1 MTKIE
6 RILITSSP
14 ISGIRAAS
22 KKITLPGFQKL
33 AVYDVFNALMVQIQV
48 HGLNIRAAAIS
59 FNFITA
65 IPAIT
70 LFLCILVP
78 FVPGSRQVYEQ
89 LLLFIKDFTP
99 NSETQRIITQ
109 FLNDFF
115 NKKTTGLLSVS
126 FLLVVFTSSNAMMGI
141 IRAFDRS
148 VVEKRKT
155 NFIKKRL
162 RAIRLIIT
170 LISLLIGTILISVGQ
185 GYIFTK
191 IMHWADIKNETAIAL
206 IQNSRWLVILFLFVY
221 AIGYIYKHA
230 PTVTVRS
237 KLFTPGAVMAS
248 VLMIIITGLFSYWAQ
263 NISSYSKIYG
273 TIGSLIILMLL
284 IFLNSMMLLVGY
296 ELNVSIAA
304 LTAKEKKK
312 RGEQISI
319 PFSTSH

>member
-6 RILITSSP
+6 RILITASPVSSFR
-14 ISGIRAAS
+14 SLS
-22 KKITLPGFQKL
+22 KRITLPGFQGL
-33 AVYDVFNALMVQIQV
+33 PLYDVFHALLDQINQ

-59 FNFITA
+59 FNLITA

-78 FVPGSRQVYEQ
+78 YVPGSQQVYHQ
-89 LLLFIKDFTP
+89 LLIFVRDFTP
-99 NSETQRIITQ
+99 SGDTQTIMTR

-115 NKKTTGLLSVS
+115 NKKTTGLLSIG
-126 FLLVVFTSSNAMMGI
+126 FLLVLFTSSNAMMGI

-170 LISLLIGTILISVGQ
+170 LVALLLGTVLISVGQ
-185 GYIFTK
+185 GYLFSK
-191 IMHWADIKNETAIAL
+191 IMQWANIKNNSVIKL
-206 IQNSRWLVILFLFVY
+206 IQNSRWLVSFFLFII

-230 PTVTVRS
+230 PTSVTKS
-237 KLFTPGAVMAS
+237 KIFTPGAVIAT
-248 VLMIIITGLFSYWAQ
+248 VLMIVITGLFSYWAK
-263 NISSYSKIYG
+263 NISTYNKFYG
-273 TIGSLIILMLL
+273 SIGSLIIIMLL

-296 ELNVSIAA
+296 ELNISIRMLAA
-304 LTAKEKKK
+304 KKKEKQTL
-312 RGEQISI
+312 E
-319 PFSTSH
+319 

>member
-6 RILITSSP
+6 RLFVKSSP
-14 ISGIRAAS
+14 VTGVRALS
-22 KKITLPGFQKL
+22 KKITLPGFKGI
-33 AVYDVFNALMVQIQV
+33 AVYDVFNALWEQIKQN
-48 HGLNIRAAAIS
+48 GLNIRAAAIS
-59 FNFITA
+59 FNILLG

-78 FVPGSRQVYEQ
+78 YLPGSKDVYNQ
-89 LLLFIKDFTP
+89 IVIFIRDFTP
-99 NSETQRIITQ
+99 NADTKRILTQ

-115 NKKTTGLLSVS
+115 NKKTTGLLSIG

-148 VVEKRKT
+148 LTEKRKT
-155 NFIKKRL
+155 NFIRKRL

-170 LISLLIGTILISVGQ
+170 LVSLMIGTVLISVGQ

-191 IMHWADIKNETAIAL
+191 LMRWANIKNKGVIAL

-230 PTVTVRS
+230 PTAKTKSR
-237 KLFTPGAVMAS
+237 LFTPGAVIAS
-248 VLMIIITGLFSYWAQ
+248 ILMIIITSLFSYWAQ
-263 NISSYSKIYG
+263 NISSYNKIYG
-273 TIGSLIILMLL
+273 PIGSLIILMLL

-296 ELNVSIAA
+296 ELNISISQ
-304 LTAKEKKK
+304 LSAKEKEKHSK
-312 RGEQISI
+312 
-319 PFSTSH
+319 

>member
-6 RILITSSP
+6 RLLVTSSP
-14 ISGIRAAS
+14 ISGIRAFS
-22 KKITLPGFQKL
+22 KKATLPGFKGL
-33 AVYDVFNALMVQIQV
+33 AIYDVFNALMVQINR

-59 FNFITA
+59 FNIITA

-78 FVPGSRQVYEQ
+78 FVPGSRQVYDQ
-89 LLLFIKDFTP
+89 LLIFVKDFTP
-99 NSETQRIITQ
+99 NSDTQQILTQ

-115 NKKTTGLLSVS
+115 NKKTSGLLSIG

-162 RAIRLIIT
+162 RAIRLIST

-191 IMHWADIKNETAIAL
+191 IMRWTNIKNPAVINL
-206 IQNSRWLVILFLFVY
+206 IQNSRWLIILFLFIY
-221 AIGYIYKHA
+221 TIGYLYKYA
-230 PTVTVRS
+230 PTAVTKG

-248 VLMIIITGLFSYWAQ
+248 VLMITITGLFSYWAQ
-263 NISSYSKIYG
+263 NISTYSKVYG

-284 IFLNSMMLLVGY
+284 IFLNSMMLLIGY
-296 ELNVSIAA
+296 ELNLSIAYLA
-304 LTAKEKKK
+304 AQEKMKEIK
-312 RGEQISI
+312 E
-319 PFSTSH
+319 

>member
-6 RILITSSP
+6 RIFFTSSP
-14 ISGIRAAS
+14 IAGIRAAS
-22 KKITLPGFQKL
+22 KKISLPGFRGI
-33 AVYDVFNALMVQIQV
+33 AVYDVFNALMAQIKV

-78 FVPGSRQVYEQ
+78 FVPGSRQVYDQ
-89 LLLFIKDFTP
+89 LLAFVKEFTP
-99 NSETQRIITQ
+99 NSDTQTIITQ

-126 FLLVVFTSSNAMMGI
+126 FLLVLFTSSNAMMGI
-141 IRAFDRS
+141 IRSFDRS
-148 VVEKRKT
+148 VNEKRKT

-170 LISLLIGTILISVGQ
+170 LIGLLIGTILISLGQ

-191 IMHWADIKNETAIAL
+191 IMQWADIKNEGLIAL
-206 IQNSRWLVILFLFVY
+206 IQNSRWLIILFLFIY
-221 AIGYIYKHA
+221 TIGYIYKHA
-230 PTVTVRS
+230 PTAKVKS

-248 VLMIIITGLFSYWAQ
+248 VLMITITGLFSYWAQ
-263 NISSYSKIYG
+263 NISTYSKIYG

-296 ELNVSIAA
+296 ELNISIAVLA
-304 LTAKEKKK
+304 AKEKKN
-312 RGEQISI
+312 E
-319 PFSTSH
+319 SHA